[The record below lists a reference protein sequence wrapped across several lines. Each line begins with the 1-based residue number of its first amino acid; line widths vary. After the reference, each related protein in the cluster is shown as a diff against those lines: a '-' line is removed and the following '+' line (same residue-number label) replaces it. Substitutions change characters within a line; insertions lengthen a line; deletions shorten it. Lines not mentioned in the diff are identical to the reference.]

1 MLWKRQATDRQQ
13 IGICVRCVSLG
24 FCGLRRGEHQMAN
37 VQVNIER
44 ELREKITP
52 GTLIPKPKAKGGFIV
67 KGWGIRRG
75 ENALIYLIPN
85 WTEPT
90 KPHQKGITTSE
101 WKQAIERLTS
111 AGDFSHQWFKR
122 DMPACAKEGSCN
134 FTTIGGIFEL
144 LGYAYYAPPGVYR
157 KTVG

>member
-1 MLWKRQATDRQQ
+1 
-13 IGICVRCVSLG
+13 
-24 FCGLRRGEHQMAN
+24 MAN

-90 KPHQKGITTSE
+90 KTHQKGITTSE
-101 WKQAIERLTS
+101 WKQAIERLT
-111 AGDFSHQWFKR
+111 
-122 DMPACAKEGSCN
+122 CAKEGSCN